1 MTSPKEGLASVALFS
16 KLTLEKNKP
25 KFVKLRFFMENS
37 ERITPQ
43 KESEWDP
50 EIRGLFERMGYKSED
65 DLYNILK
72 TLAHHPKMFKRWLPF
87 ANHVLFKSTLSPRIR
102 EIIILRT
109 GWLCCSEYE
118 WTQHV
123 RIGREEAGM
132 KDVDFKALE
141 TGASDPHWNGE
152 ESVVLRAVE
161 ELIPNKCISDEVWKE
176 MSKHF
181 DHMQI
186 IDIVAAVGNY
196 TLVSMMLNTFNVKL
210 DGWLE
215 RYEGFSRNS
224 M

>member
-1 MTSPKEGLASVALFS
+1 
-16 KLTLEKNKP
+16 
-25 KFVKLRFFMENS
+25 MENN

-50 EIRGLFERMGYKSED
+50 EIRDLFERMGYKNED

-72 TLAHHPKMFKRWLPF
+72 TLARHPKMFKRWLPF

-109 GWLCCSEYE
+109 GWLCRSEYE

-132 KDVDFKALE
+132 EDADFKALE
-141 TGASDPHWNGE
+141 KGSGNPHWTRE

-161 ELIPNKCISDEVWKE
+161 ELIPDKCVSDGVWKE
-176 MSKHF
+176 LSEHF
-181 DHMQI
+181 DHAQI

-196 TLVSMMLNTFNVKL
+196 TLVSMMLNTFQVEL

-215 RYEGFSRNS
+215 RYKGFSRE
-224 M
+224 